1 MTVMYITTIMDIV
14 KEGTKEKPEFPH
26 KIKEDHTMGTIELDS
41 KIKELRELR
50 RMAEELQAEID
61 GITDTIKAEMTAR
74 NVDTLTGAD
83 WKATWKPVTSSRIDT
98 AAIKKELP
106 DIAARYTKASVS
118 RRFVLA

>member
-1 MTVMYITTIMDIV
+1 
-14 KEGTKEKPEFPH
+14 
-26 KIKEDHTMGTIELDS
+26 MGTIELDS

-61 GITDTIKAEMTAR
+61 GIMDTIKAEMTAR

-83 WKATWKPVTSSRIDT
+83 WKATWKEVTSNRLDST
-98 AAIKKELP
+98 ALKKELP

-118 RRFVLA
+118 RRFTLA

>member
-1 MTVMYITTIMDIV
+1 
-14 KEGTKEKPEFPH
+14 
-26 KIKEDHTMGTIELDS
+26 MGTMELNS

-50 RMAEELQAEID
+50 RMADEIAAEID
-61 GITDTIKAEMTAR
+61 GITDQIKAEMTAQDT
-74 NVDTLTGAD
+74 DTLTGAD
-83 WKATWKPVTSSRIDT
+83 WKVTWKPVTSNRIDT

>member
-1 MTVMYITTIMDIV
+1 
-14 KEGTKEKPEFPH
+14 
-26 KIKEDHTMGTIELDS
+26 MGTLELDS

-74 NVDTLTGAD
+74 NVDTLTGTD
-83 WKATWKPVTSSRIDT
+83 WKVTWKAVTSNRLDST
-98 AAIKKELP
+98 ALKKELP

-118 RRFVLA
+118 RRFTLA

>member
-1 MTVMYITTIMDIV
+1 
-14 KEGTKEKPEFPH
+14 
-26 KIKEDHTMGTIELDS
+26 MGTIELDS

-74 NVDTLTGAD
+74 NVDTLIGAD
-83 WKATWKPVTSSRIDT
+83 WKATWKEVTSNRLDGT
-98 AAIKKELP
+98 ALKKALP

-118 RRFVLA
+118 RRFTLA